1 GGGGGLRETAL
12 SFTGFVSVITFCC
25 CSTMSCVALC
35 IKLASWM
42 FGHRGRRQRVPLLPH
57 EQQNDGEAEQQLYS
71 PHQQPVIILDTNPAE
86 QRSGCTLHASEI
98 ELRQVPFGNLEAQR
112 ETKNSDDNDD
122 DVAFRTGA
130 QADPNKIRKQQ
141 HLKGSASRMER
152 DTTTGTSIMTRAGT
166 PSTNGEQEDSSDF
179 GEEADQEVDEEEEEE
194 EERRRRR
201 GRRRKIPSAAGRQ
214 QDRGE

>member
-1 GGGGGLRETAL
+1 QNGAGGGGGGLRETAL
-12 SFTGFVSVITFCC
+12 SFTGIVSIITFCC
-25 CSTMSCVALC
+25 CSTMSCAALC

-57 EQQNDGEAEQQLYS
+57 EQQNDGEAEEQLYY

-86 QRSGCTLHASEI
+86 QRSGCTLRASEI

-112 ETKNSDDNDD
+112 ETKNSDADDD
-122 DVAFRTGA
+122 DVALRTEA

-166 PSTNGEQEDSSDF
+166 PSTNGEREDSCDF
-179 GEEADQEVDEEEEEE
+179 GEEANQEEEEEE
-194 EERRRRR
+194 EEEEEKERQKETDNER
-201 GRRRKIPSAAGRQ
+201 GGNTTR
-214 QDRGE
+214 